1 MALGESLPLH
11 LEILI
16 VLIKIAIVLGVFL
29 FHAAYT
35 VYAERKI
42 LGRMQ
47 ARLGP
52 REVGPYGL
60 LQPIADLVK
69 LLFKEDIVPAEA
81 HKTLFKIAPL
91 LVLTFAIVNLSV
103 IPFHPSF
110 IIADVNLGVLLIL
123 AFAGLGT
130 YGIILAGYS
139 SGSKYSLLGGLRS
152 ASQILSYEIPLS
164 LSLAGVI
171 LYAESFHLR
180 DIVEVQVNSLFGI
193 NVFPQILGFIVF
205 LICAFAETNR
215 APFDLPEAESEL
227 VAGYITEYS
236 GFRMGLFFLGEY
248 ISMYVMALLIS
259 ICYFGGWAFPWWL
272 ANALP
277 FLKAIPPTLVLAL
290 KVYFFIFL
298 FIWVRAT
305 FPRYRFD
312 QLMSMSWKILIPL
325 SLINFLIVALIKW
338 LGV

>member
-1 MALGESLPLH
+1 MALSEGLFWAIFVTL
-11 LEILI
+11 LKIAVVLGI
-16 VLIKIAIVLGVFL
+16 VLL
-29 FHAAYT
+29 HAAYT

-42 LGRMQ
+42 IGRMQ

-52 REVGPYGL
+52 MEVGPYGL

-69 LLFKEDIVPAEA
+69 LLFKEDIIPQEA
-81 HKTLFKIAPL
+81 HKVIFQMAPL
-91 LVLTFAIVNLSV
+91 LVLVFAITNLSV

-110 IIADVNLGVLLIL
+110 SIADVNLGVLVIL

-152 ASQILSYEIPLS
+152 AAQILSYEIPLG

-171 LYAESFHLR
+171 LYAESFRLQ
-180 DIVEVQVNSLFGI
+180 DIVASQANSLFGM
-193 NVFPQILGFIVF
+193 NVIPQILGFIVF

-236 GFRMGLFFLGEY
+236 GFRMGIFFLGEY

-259 ICYFGGWAFPWWL
+259 LCYFGGWTLPIWL
-272 ANALP
+272 TTLLP
-277 FLKAIPPTLVLAL
+277 FIKVIPPTLILIL

-312 QLMSMSWKILIPL
+312 QLMSISWKVLIPL
-325 SLINFLIVALIKW
+325 ALLNFLWIAFLKW
-338 LGV
+338 RMLT

>member
-1 MALGESLPLH
+1 MALSDSLFWA
-11 LEILI
+11 ILI
-16 VLIKIAIVLGVFL
+16 ILLKIAVVLGIVLL
-29 FHAAYT
+29 HAAYT

-42 LGRMQ
+42 IGRMQ

-52 REVGPYGL
+52 MEVGPYGL

-69 LLFKEDIVPAEA
+69 LLFKEDIIPQEA
-81 HKTLFKIAPL
+81 HKVIFQIAPL
-91 LVLTFAIVNLSV
+91 LVLVFAITNLSV

-110 IIADVNLGVLLIL
+110 VIADVNLGVLVIL

-152 ASQILSYEIPLS
+152 AAQILSYEIPLG

-171 LYAESFHLR
+171 LYAESFRLQ
-180 DIVEVQVNSLFGI
+180 DIVVSQANSFFGM
-193 NVFPQILGFIVF
+193 NVIPQILGFIVF

-236 GFRMGLFFLGEY
+236 GFRMGIFFLGEY
-248 ISMYVMALLIS
+248 ISMYVMSLLIS
-259 ICYFGGWAFPWWL
+259 LCYFGGWSLPIWLTAF
-272 ANALP
+272 LP
-277 FLKAIPPTLVLAL
+277 FLKAIPPTLILIL

-325 SLINFLIVALIKW
+325 SLLNFIWIAFLKRGILS
-338 LGV
+338 

>member
-1 MALGESLPLH
+1 MGLSNGLLFE
-11 LEILI
+11 LI
-16 VLIKIAIVLGVFL
+16 VILIKIAVVLGIVLL
-29 FHAAYT
+29 HAAYT

-42 LGRMQ
+42 IGRMQ

-52 REVGPYGL
+52 MEVGPYGL

-69 LLFKEDIVPAEA
+69 LLFKEDLIPQEA
-81 HKTLFKIAPL
+81 HKLIFQIAPL
-91 LVLTFAIVNLSV
+91 LVLVFAITNLSV

-110 IIADVNLGVLLIL
+110 VIADVNLGLLVIL

-130 YGIILAGYS
+130 YGIILGGYA

-152 ASQILSYEIPLS
+152 AAQILSYEVPLG

-171 LYAESFHLR
+171 LYAGSFRLQ
-180 DIVEVQVNSLFGI
+180 DIVASQANSLFGM
-193 NVFPQILGFIVF
+193 NLPLQILGFIVF

-227 VAGYITEYS
+227 VAGYMTEYS
-236 GFRMGLFFLGEY
+236 GFRMGLFYLGEY
-248 ISMYVMALLIS
+248 VSMYVMSLLIVL
-259 ICYFGGWAFPWWL
+259 CYLGGWTLPAWL
-272 ANALP
+272 LSLAP
-277 FLKAIPPTLVLAL
+277 FLKHIPAPLILIF

-298 FIWVRAT
+298 YIWVRAT

-325 SLINFLIVALIKW
+325 SLINFLWVAFLKW
-338 LGV
+338 EGF

>member
-1 MALGESLPLH
+1 MALGDGLIWS
-11 LEILI
+11 ILI
-16 VLIKIAIVLGVFL
+16 ILLKIAVVLGIVLL
-29 FHAAYT
+29 HAAYT

-42 LGRMQ
+42 IGRMQ

-52 REVGPYGL
+52 MEVGPYGL

-69 LLFKEDIVPAEA
+69 LLFKEDIIPQEA
-81 HKTLFKIAPL
+81 HKVIFQMAPL
-91 LVLTFAIVNLSV
+91 LVLVFAITNLSV

-110 IIADVNLGVLLIL
+110 SIADVNLGVLVIL

-152 ASQILSYEIPLS
+152 AAQILSYEIPLG

-171 LYAESFHLR
+171 LYAESFRLQ
-180 DIVEVQVNSLFGI
+180 DIVSSQANSLFGM
-193 NVFPQILGFIVF
+193 NVIPQFLGFIVF

-236 GFRMGLFFLGEY
+236 GFRMGIFFLGEY
-248 ISMYVMALLIS
+248 ISMYVMSLLIS
-259 ICYFGGWAFPWWL
+259 LCFFGGWSLPVWL
-272 ANALP
+272 TTFLP
-277 FLKAIPPTLVLAL
+277 FLKAIPPTLILIL

-312 QLMSMSWKILIPL
+312 QLMSMSWKVLIPIAL
-325 SLINFLIVALIKW
+325 LNFLWIAFLKRG
-338 LGV
+338 LLS

>member
-1 MALGESLPLH
+1 MASNSH
-11 LEILI
+11 LLWDILI
-16 VLIKIAIVLGVFL
+16 ILLKIAVVLGVVL

-42 LGRMQ
+42 IGRMQ

-52 REVGPYGL
+52 TEVGPYGL
-60 LQPIADLVK
+60 LQPLADLVK
-69 LLFKEDIVPAEA
+69 LLFKEDIIPIET
-81 HKTLFKIAPL
+81 HKFIFQVAPL
-91 LVLTFAIVNLSV
+91 LVLVFAITNLSV

-110 IIADVNLGVLLIL
+110 SIADVNLGVLVIL

-152 ASQILSYEIPLS
+152 AAQILSYEIPLG

-171 LYAESFHLR
+171 LYAESFR
-180 DIVEVQVNSLFGI
+180 IQDIVEAQAKSFFGM
-193 NVFPQILGFIVF
+193 NALPQILGFIVF

-236 GFRMGLFFLGEY
+236 GFRMGIFFLGEY
-248 ISMYVMALLIS
+248 ISMYVMSLLIS
-259 ICYFGGWAFPWWL
+259 LCYLGGWTLPIWL
-272 ANALP
+272 TGFLP
-277 FLKAIPPTLVLAL
+277 FLKALPSTLILII

-312 QLMSMSWKILIPL
+312 QLMSMSWKVLIPAAL
-325 SLINFLIVALIKW
+325 LNFLWIAFLKW
-338 LGV
+338 RLLT

>member
-1 MALGESLPLH
+1 MALGDGLIWS
-11 LEILI
+11 ILI
-16 VLIKIAIVLGVFL
+16 ILLKIAVVLGIVLL
-29 FHAAYT
+29 HAAYT

-42 LGRMQ
+42 IGRMQ

-52 REVGPYGL
+52 MEVGPYGL

-69 LLFKEDIVPAEA
+69 LLFKEDIIPQEA
-81 HKTLFKIAPL
+81 HKVIFQIAPL
-91 LVLTFAIVNLSV
+91 FVLVFAITNLSV

-110 IIADVNLGVLLIL
+110 VIADIHLGILVIL

-152 ASQILSYEIPLS
+152 AAQILSYEIPLG

-171 LYAESFHLR
+171 LYAESFRLQ
-180 DIVEVQVNSLFGI
+180 DIVSSQANSFFGM
-193 NVFPQILGFIVF
+193 NLFPQFLGFIVF

-236 GFRMGLFFLGEY
+236 GFRMGIFFLGEY
-248 ISMYVMALLIS
+248 ISMYVMSLLIS
-259 ICYFGGWAFPWWL
+259 LCFFGGWSLPVWL
-272 ANALP
+272 TTFLP
-277 FLKAIPPTLVLAL
+277 FLKAIPPTLILIL

-312 QLMSMSWKILIPL
+312 QLMSMSWKVLIPIAL
-325 SLINFLIVALIKW
+325 LNFLWIAFLKRG
-338 LGV
+338 LLS